1 MLSYSS
7 LKGQETINK
16 ALEYLQKYSIQEND
30 WENTAVILE
39 DFMDKPLI
47 INDLNYQRIQIF
59 PLLNS
64 RHFFVVKKYK
74 QLNGTIFTA
83 NELINL
89 PFFTPELLNILS
101 PFISFEEKKRS
112 IN

>member
-1 MLSYSS
+1 MVRFILLILLILPSS
-7 LKGQETINK
+7 FIKGQEKINK
-16 ALEYLQKYSIQEND
+16 AIEYLQKFSIQEND

-39 DFMDKPLI
+39 DFLDKPLI

-83 NELINL
+83 NELINF
-89 PFFTPELLNILS
+89 PTN
-101 PFISFEEKKRS
+101 
-112 IN
+112 